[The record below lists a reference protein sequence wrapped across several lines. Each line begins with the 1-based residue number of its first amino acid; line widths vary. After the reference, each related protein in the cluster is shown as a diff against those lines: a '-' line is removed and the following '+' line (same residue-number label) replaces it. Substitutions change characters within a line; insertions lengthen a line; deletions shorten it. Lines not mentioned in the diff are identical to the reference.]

1 MQRMI
6 TRVPCIV
13 SYGGRIGFQTRF
25 ALLIAHY
32 ARPSFGTRVEEQL
45 GVNIKHRTWEVRTEM
60 ADDRMRNDDRDM
72 NMGGAGQKNQGSQNK
87 QGNFGQQ
94 TPGHSQQDDEFSK
107 GQRGA
112 GQRSEPGH
120 MEDDFGSGE
129 QGLGQGGKKDR
140 QNY

>member
-1 MQRMI
+1 
-6 TRVPCIV
+6 
-13 SYGGRIGFQTRF
+13 
-25 ALLIAHY
+25 
-32 ARPSFGTRVEEQL
+32 
-45 GVNIKHRTWEVRTEM
+45 M

-72 NMGGAGQKNQGSQNK
+72 NLGGAGQQNQGSQKK
-87 QGNFGQQ
+87 QGTMGQQ
-94 TPGHSQQDDEFSK
+94 TPGHGQQDDDFTT

-129 QGLGQGGKKDR
+129 QGLGQGGKNQGGKDR